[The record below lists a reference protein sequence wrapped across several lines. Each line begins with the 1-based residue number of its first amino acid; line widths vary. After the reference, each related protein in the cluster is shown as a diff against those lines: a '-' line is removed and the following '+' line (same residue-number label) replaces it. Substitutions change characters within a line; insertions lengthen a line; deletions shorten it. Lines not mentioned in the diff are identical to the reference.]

1 MRKKTTL
8 GWQLGMLPAL
18 LIWHSRKEHMVKHM
32 LLSIS
37 LAGRSGPI
45 LFRSLVTNIPILPSN
60 NGSELRE
67 KAE

>member
-1 MRKKTTL
+1 
-8 GWQLGMLPAL
+8 
-18 LIWHSRKEHMVKHM
+18 MVKHM

-45 LFRSLVTNIPILPSN
+45 LFRSFVTNIPILPGC

-67 KAE
+67 KEDIEASGRPAAAPQDIVFILAIQPL